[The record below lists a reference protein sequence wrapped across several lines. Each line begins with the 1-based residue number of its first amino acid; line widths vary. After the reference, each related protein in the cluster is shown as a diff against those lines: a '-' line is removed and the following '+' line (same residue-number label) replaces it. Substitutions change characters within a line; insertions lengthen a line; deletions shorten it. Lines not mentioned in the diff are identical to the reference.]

1 MKKIRNIVVIVCLVL
16 QVMIMFVFGFSQT
29 ELPNMVCLLCWCVLG
44 GIIYLSLDSK
54 RAI

>member
-1 MKKIRNIVVIVCLVL
+1 MKKVRNFVVVVCLIL

-29 ELPNMVCLLCWCVLG
+29 EIPNIAYLLCWCVLG
-44 GIIYLSLDSK
+44 GIIYLSLDYK